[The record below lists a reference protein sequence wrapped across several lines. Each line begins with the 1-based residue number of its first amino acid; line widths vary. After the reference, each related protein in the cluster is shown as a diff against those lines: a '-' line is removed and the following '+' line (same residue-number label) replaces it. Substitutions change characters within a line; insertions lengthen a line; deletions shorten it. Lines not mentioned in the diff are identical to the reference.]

1 MAVEIPNQIP
11 KSVIAGDTWQWYFST
26 PDYLASA
33 SWVLTYR
40 FRALELTTNKARFD
54 DTGVSREH
62 IVKDVVAATSGDQ
75 WLVTVAAA
83 DSAWDSGRWAFSAR
97 VTKTTSAYT
106 VDQGFIVI
114 EPNFASLSATFDS
127 RSNARVIVD
136 RIDTA
141 IATGAT
147 RGTIAAYGVDGKTLT
162 YRNMG
167 ELLHLRSYYASIAD
181 AAEGNGGIQTFLGV
195 FR

>member
-1 MAVEIPNQIP
+1 VAVEIPNQIP
-11 KSVIAGDTWQWYFST
+11 KSVIAGDTWQWYFAT
-26 PDYLASA
+26 PDYLASE

-40 FRALELTTNKARFD
+40 FRSLELTTNKARFD

-62 IVKDVVAATSGDQ
+62 IVKDITGTVSGDQ

-83 DSAWDSGRWAFSAR
+83 SSAWDAGRWAFSAR
-97 VTKTTSAYT
+97 VSKALEAYT
-106 VDQGFIVI
+106 VDSGYLVV
-114 EPNFASLSATFDS
+114 EPDFASLTTSFDS

-141 IATGAT
+141 IASGAT
-147 RGTIAAYGVDGKTLT
+147 RGTIAAYGVDGKTMT

-167 ELLHLRSYYASIAD
+167 ELLQLRSYYAGIAD
-181 AAEGNGGIQTFLGV
+181 AEEGNGGIQTFLGV